1 MCVYVVLR
9 PLLFPYEGGKA
20 LALNSACKRADF
32 TGWMSFLLSKLVVVI
47 SPNQESLSA
56 NALGIIL

>member
-1 MCVYVVLR
+1 MFVLR

-20 LALNSACKRADF
+20 LALQHVRELILQVGDV
-32 TGWMSFLLSKLVVVI
+32 FLPSKLVVVI
-47 SPNQESLSA
+47 SPNQESLNT